1 MLSVLVLCWHHDGN
15 PLSKMNQEFGW
26 KIDFNER
33 DIVEIEKYL
42 KLMKPLQQLF
52 MRLNSDQSSTLHL
65 VFPTL
70 RVRIII

>member
-1 MLSVLVLCWHHDGN
+1 
-15 PLSKMNQEFGW
+15 MNQEFGW

-70 RVRIII
+70 RVRLII